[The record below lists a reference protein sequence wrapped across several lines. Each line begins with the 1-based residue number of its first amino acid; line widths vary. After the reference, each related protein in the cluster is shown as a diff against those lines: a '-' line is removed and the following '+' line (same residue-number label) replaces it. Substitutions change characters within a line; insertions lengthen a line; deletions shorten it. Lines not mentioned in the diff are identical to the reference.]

1 MFLFKMV
8 IFIFNLFEFILKL
21 LYLFL
26 LLIIYIFQ
34 SMYFLFVFIMLCAS
48 DFHINH
54 ASEKT
59 TIGYILFAS
68 IILQELKIF

>member
-1 MFLFKMV
+1 MFLFQMIV
-8 IFIFNLFEFILKL
+8 FIFNLFKFIFKL
-21 LYLFL
+21 LNLFL
-26 LLIIYIFQ
+26 LLIINISQ
-34 SMYFLFVFIMLCAS
+34 SMYFLFVFIMLYPS
-48 DFHINH
+48 NFDIYH